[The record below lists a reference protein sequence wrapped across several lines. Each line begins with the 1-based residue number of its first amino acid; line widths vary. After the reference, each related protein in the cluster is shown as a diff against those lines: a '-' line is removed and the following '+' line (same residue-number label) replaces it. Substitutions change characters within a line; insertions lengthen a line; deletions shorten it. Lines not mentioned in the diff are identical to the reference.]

1 MSARRGTHFEGP
13 ILGNNQSSNGLLED
27 APIDVIARARSP
39 YKVQYEDFQIYSAA
53 AQPETSGWTISDI
66 GTSAAATE
74 VTGGAAGGLFIN
86 PGTTVDTGTTMQFK
100 GPGTAASLSN
110 VHNIMGSIVSTA
122 TLMDSR
128 ELFFEVRL
136 GYQSN
141 SATSNDGKFVLGWI
155 ANQDS
160 DLVHATTGLPLVP
173 AAGGGF
179 GFFKNEAGLISVFS
193 NPGVVNTQALTT
205 TTGINILATTTV
217 NVYDYII
224 LGARSRWTDA
234 SESEGTTT
242 FYVNHAPV
250 VTINDSQ
257 CMDST
262 ETFHFSFAAANGPTN
277 LQDYVIDYILTG
289 ITRPGLTYPYNNNS
303 SPAVNL
309 Y

>member
-13 ILGNNQSSNGLLED
+13 ILGDNRSSRGLLED
-27 APIDVIARARSP
+27 APIDVISRARSP
-39 YKVQYEDFQIYSAA
+39 YKVQYEDFQVLQAA
-53 AQPETSGWTISDI
+53 AQPETAGWTISDI

-74 VTGGAAGGLFIN
+74 TTGGAVGGMFIN

-110 VHNIMGSIVSTA
+110 VHNILGSIVSTA
-122 TLMDSR
+122 TLMDNR

-141 SATSNDGKFVLGWI
+141 SATSNDGKFILGWFTE
-155 ANQDS
+155 QDS
-160 DLVHATTGLPLVP
+160 DLVHATTGLPLIP
-173 AAGGGF
+173 AGGGF
-179 GFFKNEAGLISVFS
+179 GFFKNEAGLISAVS
-193 NPGVVNTQALTT
+193 SPDAITTQAHTT
-205 TTGINILATTTV
+205 TTGTNILATNTV

-224 LGARSRWTDA
+224 LGAKSRWTDA

-250 VTINDSQ
+250 VTLNDVQ

-289 ITRPGLTYPYNNNS
+289 ITRPGLVYPYNNNS
-303 SPAVNL
+303 SAAVNL